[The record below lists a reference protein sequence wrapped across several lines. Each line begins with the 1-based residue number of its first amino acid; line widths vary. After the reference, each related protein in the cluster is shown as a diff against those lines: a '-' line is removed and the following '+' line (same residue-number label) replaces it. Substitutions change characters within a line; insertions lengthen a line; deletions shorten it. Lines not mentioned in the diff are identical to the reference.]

1 MASNR
6 LSFVIALKFLTE
18 NFSRQA
24 TRVKSQLYTLQR
36 HFLALASAAGVGAI
50 GLNNFLSKMIETAK
64 KTSQASIALQNV
76 SGNMKAYAEN
86 QQWLLGIAKKY
97 GVEINSLTTGFAK
110 FKAAADISNMSMEDQ
125 RKIFESVSRATVA
138 FGLSQEDQ
146 RGVFMALSQM
156 MSKNKVMAE
165 ELRLQLAERMP
176 VAIQAMAKAAGVTVN
191 ELDALMK
198 QGKVLSSEVLP
209 KFADALT
216 EMTPNVNLDNLNK
229 SRTDLLNTFNTL
241 TKKLGVEQAYKSM
254 VDGANKALRWLVDNV
269 ESTVNLIIEAFG
281 ALTLTKIGG
290 SLFKDYQKSV
300 DVAMQAIER
309 KRVAEE
315 TAAESA
321 KQAEEAKTAFEKAQ
335 AAERTAIAKL
345 ENAQDIREVYIAQ
358 EEITA
363 ARKKT
368 ASAERA
374 MIKAN
379 KQAFQ
384 DAERAKRQAANVT
397 AETVNMASAASAT
410 GLTKLG
416 NILKGTLATAI
427 SKVGLALKAAF
438 SATIWTAILT
448 ATMEIAQRLWD
459 AVKGARELRRQI
471 KETESRIESVAGED
485 LTRLNVVKENFN
497 ISKSYEVR
505 KAALKEIN
513 GILGT
518 EYDITNLTKS
528 AYDDINKSLRR
539 RIELLVKGK
548 QLENAIQERAAA
560 EATINRLG
568 QKSTTEKVRRFGPF
582 AWNTGGLSE
591 KEKRELDAARAVLG
605 KTNAWI
611 EANYGDIEDVAVFG
625 GATPKNSGA
634 GTAKIPVISLTID
647 EDDVAAT
654 MEQLQDAI
662 FANDA
667 EAKRKQAFA
676 MQHRGQSIL
685 NSTRDTSG
693 DWKLSP
699 TEILEADKLFAQEK
713 VAKLIAF
720 AEETGNDM
728 GVAIQ
733 EGIAKVGTLE
743 EAIRGAEL
751 ADALKTAQ
759 AELKNAKIDLFEGA
773 VDNIDGVV
781 NAISRLND
789 ALNEDSSAWEILAA
803 SIEVYKSLMS
813 GVIETIQSV
822 AAIKE
827 ATASAEKLQS
837 QQNTTA
843 AMGEAMAKGTASA
856 AKLPW
861 PVNLAAIASVVAS
874 ILSVF
879 SMIPKFAKGGVVGGN
894 STQGDK
900 VLARLNSGEGV
911 LTAVGM
917 QSLHDASNP
926 ANSRNIRV
934 TGVLVGEGRTL
945 KAIIDKEVKYL
956 TLTK

>member
-1 MASNR
+1 MARNN
-6 LSFVIALKFLTE
+6 LNFVIALKFLTE
-18 NFSRQA
+18 DFNRQA
-24 TRVKSQLYTLQR
+24 TKVKSQLLTLQR
-36 HFLALASAAGVGAI
+36 NFLSLASAVGVGSI
-50 GLNNFLSKMIETAK
+50 GLTNFVSRLVDTAK

-86 QQWLLGIAKKY
+86 QQWLIGLSKKY
-97 GVEINSLTTGFAK
+97 GVEVNSLTLGFAK
-110 FKAAADISNMSMEDQ
+110 FKAAADISSMSLEDQ

-191 ELDALMK
+191 ELDTLMK
-198 QGKVLSSEVLP
+198 QGEVLSSEVLP

-229 SRTDLLNTFNTL
+229 SLVDLSNIFTDLTR
-241 TKKLGVEQAYKSM
+241 KLDVEGKFKSM
-254 VDGANKALRWLVDNV
+254 VDAVAGALRWLVDN
-269 ESTVNLIIEAFG
+269 TKTAIGLIVEAFA
-281 ALTLTKIGG
+281 ALSLTKIGG

-300 DVAMQAIER
+300 DVALQAIER

-321 KQAEEAKTAFEKAQ
+321 KRAEEAKTAFEKAQ

-363 ARKKT
+363 ARKKS

-410 GLTKLG
+410 GFAKLG
-416 NILKGTLATAI
+416 NILKGTLAAAI
-427 SKVGLALKAAF
+427 SKVGRALKAAF
-438 SATIWTAILT
+438 SATIWTAALT
-448 ATMEIAQRLWD
+448 ALFEIGRRLWG
-459 AVKGARELRRQI
+459 AVEASKELKKRIRELGQVDVSSEIKDLDSFFGMLQSNDADVRAGAMAKINELLGTQLATEEEINKAIQDRKKYLEAEAKLRQAE
-471 KETESRIESVAGED
+471 ETISFVKQQQEGKDSGGAVYSDLYSRAVRQRADALEQMAKYGYKPTATSS
-485 LTRLNVVKENFN
+485 TSN
-497 ISKSYEVR
+497 IS
-505 KAALKEIN
+505 
-513 GILGT
+513 
-518 EYDITNLTKS
+518 
-528 AYDDINKSLRR
+528 
-539 RIELLVKGK
+539 
-548 QLENAIQERAAA
+548 
-560 EATINRLG
+560 
-568 QKSTTEKVRRFGPF
+568 
-582 AWNTGGLSE
+582 GG
-591 KEKRELDAARAVLG
+591 
-605 KTNAWI
+605 
-611 EANYGDIEDVAVFG
+611 
-625 GATPKNSGA
+625 GA
-634 GTAKIPVISLTID
+634 GTVKIPVISLTID

-654 MEQLQDAI
+654 MEQLQDTI
-662 FANDA
+662 FANEA

-713 VAKLIAF
+713 VEKLIAF
-720 AEETGNDM
+720 MKETGNDM

-733 EGIAKVGTLE
+733 EGIAKAGTLE

-751 ADALKTAQ
+751 AEALKTVQ
-759 AELKNAKIDLFEGA
+759 AELASAKVDVWSDIAGGVEGVLSSVERLNEALKENANGWEVLQAWMGVFSTVAQGVTTTMEAIGALQEAQANARAIQAATNIAASQGEAIAAGVAGAAAEPMPTWAKIA
-773 VDNIDGVV
+773 NIG
-781 NAISRLND
+781 
-789 ALNEDSSAWEILAA
+789 
-803 SIEVYKSLMS
+803 
-813 GVIETIQSV
+813 TIV
-822 AAIKE
+822 AAIM
-827 ATASAEKLQS
+827 SAF
-837 QQNTTA
+837 A
-843 AMGEAMAKGTASA
+843 A
-856 AKLPW
+856 
-861 PVNLAAIASVVAS
+861 
-874 ILSVF
+874 
-879 SMIPKFAKGGVVGGN
+879 IPKFAKGGVVGGN

-926 ANSRNIRV
+926 ANSRNIHV
-934 TGVLVGEGRTL
+934 TGVLVGQGRQL
-945 KAIIDKEVKYL
+945 KAIIDKEDKYQR
-956 TLTK
+956 LTK

>member
-18 NFSRQA
+18 NFNRQA

-36 HFLALASAAGVGAI
+36 NFLALASAAGAGAI

-229 SRTDLLNTFNTL
+229 SLVDLSNIFTDLTR
-241 TKKLGVEQAYKSM
+241 KLDVEGKFKSM
-254 VDGANKALRWLVDNV
+254 VDAVAGALRWLVDNV
-269 ESTVNLIIEAFG
+269 KSTVSLIVEAFG
-281 ALTLTKIGG
+281 ALALTKIGG

-309 KRVAEE
+309 KRVAEK

-321 KQAEEAKTAFEKAQ
+321 KRAEEAKTAFEKAQ
-335 AAERTAIAKL
+335 AAERTAIAEL
-345 ENAQDIREVYIAQ
+345 EAKKSAGAKKSEIRSAEA
-358 EEITA
+358 EI
-363 ARKKT
+363 RKEHKKT
-368 ASAERA
+368 AAAE
-374 MIKAN
+374 KALTTAN
-379 KQAFQ
+379 LQATKDAAYAKQ
-384 DAERAKRQAANVT
+384 QAAKVT
-397 AETVNMASAASAT
+397 AETMNVAASASAT
-410 GLTKLG
+410 GLTKVANVLTH
-416 NILKGTLATAI
+416 TLASAAK
-427 SKVGLALKAAF
+427 KVGTALKAAF
-438 SATIWTAILT
+438 STTIWTAALT
-448 ATMEIAQRLWD
+448 AVMEIGRRLWD
-459 AVKGARELRRQI
+459 AWQASRELKRQLEGLGKVDISSEI
-471 KETESRIESVAGED
+471 KELEDFYGMLQSDDSNIRAGAMAKINELLGTQLETEEEINKAIQDRRKYLEAEAKLRQAEETIEFVKQQQAGNYSGGAKYSALYSEAIQQRVNA
-485 LTRLNVVKENFN
+485 LEEMAKYGNKPTATSSTSN
-497 ISKSYEVR
+497 IS
-505 KAALKEIN
+505 
-513 GILGT
+513 
-518 EYDITNLTKS
+518 
-528 AYDDINKSLRR
+528 
-539 RIELLVKGK
+539 
-548 QLENAIQERAAA
+548 
-560 EATINRLG
+560 
-568 QKSTTEKVRRFGPF
+568 
-582 AWNTGGLSE
+582 GG
-591 KEKRELDAARAVLG
+591 
-605 KTNAWI
+605 
-611 EANYGDIEDVAVFG
+611 
-625 GATPKNSGA
+625 GA

-654 MEQLQDAI
+654 MEQLQDTI
-662 FANDA
+662 FANEA

-699 TEILEADKLFAQEK
+699 TEILEADKIFAEEK

-728 GVAIQ
+728 AVAIQ
-733 EGIAKVGTLE
+733 EGIAKAGTLE
-743 EAIRGAEL
+743 EAIKGAEL

-759 AELKNAKIDLFEGA
+759 AELSEAKLGLFEGA
-773 VDNIDGVV
+773 VDNIDGMVS
-781 NAISRLND
+781 AISRLND
-789 ALNEDSSAWEILAA
+789 ALEKDSSAWEVLAA
-803 SIEVYKSLMS
+803 SVEVFKSLMS

-822 AAIKE
+822 TALKE
-827 ATASAEKLQS
+827 ASAQAQMLASQKNA
-837 QQNTTA
+837 TA
-843 AMGEAMAKGTASA
+843 AMGEAMAEGTSSA
-856 AKLPW
+856 AKLPF
-861 PVNLAAIASVVAS
+861 PANIAAIGSVVAT

-926 ANSRNIRV
+926 ANNRNIRV

>member
-18 NFSRQA
+18 NFNRQA

-50 GLNNFLSKMIETAK
+50 GLNNFLSKMIDTAK

-86 QQWLLGIAKKY
+86 QQWLIGLSKKY

-229 SRTDLLNTFNTL
+229 SLVDLSNIFTDLTR
-241 TKKLGVEQAYKSM
+241 KLDVEGKFKSM
-254 VDGANKALRWLVDNV
+254 VDAVAGALRWLVDN
-269 ESTVNLIIEAFG
+269 TKTAIGLIVEAFA
-281 ALTLTKIGG
+281 ALSLTKVGG

-300 DVAMQAIER
+300 DVATRAIEL
-309 KRVAEE
+309 KNAAEQK
-315 TAAESA
+315 AAESA
-321 KQAEEAKTAFEKAQ
+321 KRAEEAKTAYTKAQ
-335 AAERTAIAKL
+335 AAERTATARL
-345 ENAQDIREVYIAQ
+345 ENAQHIPFMQQRVEQVRIAE
-358 EEITA
+358 EEITK

-368 ASAERA
+368 AAAERA

-384 DAERAKRQAANVT
+384 DAERAKQQAAKVT
-397 AETVNMASAASAT
+397 AETTNMAASASAT
-410 GLTKLG
+410 GFTKLG
-416 NILKGTLATAI
+416 NALKGTLAAAI
-427 SKVGLALKAAF
+427 SKVGRALKAAF
-438 SATIWTAILT
+438 SATIWTAALT
-448 ATMEIAQRLWD
+448 ALFEIGRRLWG
-459 AVKGARELRRQI
+459 AVEASKELKKRIRELGQVDVSSEI
-471 KETESRIESVAGED
+471 KDLDSFFGMLQSNDADVRAGAMAKINELLGTQLATEE
-485 LTRLNVVKENFN
+485 
-497 ISKSYEVR
+497 
-505 KAALKEIN
+505 EIN
-513 GILGT
+513 
-518 EYDITNLTKS
+518 K
-528 AYDDINKSLRR
+528 
-539 RIELLVKGK
+539 
-548 QLENAIQERAAA
+548 AIQDRKKYLEA
-560 EATINRLG
+560 EAKLRQAEETISFVKQQQDG
-568 QKSTTEKVRRFGPF
+568 KDS
-582 AWNTGGLSE
+582 GGAVYSDLYS
-591 KEKRELDAARAVLG
+591 RAVRQRADALEQMA
-605 KTNAWI
+605 K
-611 EANYGDIEDVAVFG
+611 YGYKPTATSSSG
-625 GATPKNSGA
+625 GGA

-654 MEQLQDAI
+654 MEQLQDTI
-662 FANDA
+662 FANEA

-699 TEILEADKLFAQEK
+699 TEILEADKVFAQEK

-728 GVAIQ
+728 AVAIQ

-743 EAIRGAEL
+743 EAIKGAEL
-751 ADALKTAQ
+751 AEALKTVRAELASAKVNVWSDIASGVEGVLGSVERLNEALKENADGWEVLQAWMGVFSTVAQGVTTTMEAIGALQEAQ
-759 AELKNAKIDLFEGA
+759 ANARAIQAATNIAASQGEAIAAGVAGAAAEPMPVWAKI
-773 VDNIDGVV
+773 
-781 NAISRLND
+781 
-789 ALNEDSSAWEILAA
+789 A
-803 SIEVYKSLMS
+803 SIGTIVGAIMS
-813 GVIETIQSV
+813 AF
-822 AAIKE
+822 AA
-827 ATASAEKLQS
+827 
-837 QQNTTA
+837 
-843 AMGEAMAKGTASA
+843 
-856 AKLPW
+856 
-861 PVNLAAIASVVAS
+861 
-874 ILSVF
+874 
-879 SMIPKFAKGGVVGGN
+879 IPKFAKGGVVGGN

-926 ANSRNIRV
+926 ANNRNIRV

>member
-18 NFSRQA
+18 NFNRQA

-36 HFLALASAAGVGAI
+36 HFLALASAAGAGAI

-229 SRTDLLNTFNTL
+229 SLTDLSNTFTAL
-241 TKKLGVEQAYKSM
+241 TKELGVEQAFKSV
-254 VDGANKALRWLVDNV
+254 VDGVNKMLRSVADNAHWIVGVITKAFASFTLV
-269 ESTVNLIIEAFG
+269 
-281 ALTLTKIGG
+281 KIG
-290 SLFKDYQKSV
+290 QSV
-300 DVAMQAIER
+300 ASEY
-309 KRVAEE
+309 
-315 TAAESA
+315 
-321 KQAEEAKTAFEKAQ
+321 EKAVN
-335 AAERTAIAKL
+335 AAVQLVNRK
-345 ENAQDIREVYIAQ
+345 DF
-358 EEITA
+358 EEQKHAEASA
-363 ARKKT
+363 ARKK
-368 ASAERA
+368 ASATYEAAIEKEKALAVDASEEEKRIARERTA
-374 MIKAN
+374 RAEKAL
-379 KQAFQ
+379 KKAEVAETKA
-384 DAERAKRQAANVT
+384 AERAKRAEVQVT
-397 AETVNMASAASAT
+397 AEVQTMAAAESAT
-410 GLTKLG
+410 GWAKVSNT
-416 NILKGTLATAI
+416 LKFGLASAVRAVGTAI
-427 SKVGLALKAAF
+427 KAAF
-438 SATIWTAILT
+438 SATIWTAALT
-448 ATMEIAQRLWD
+448 AVMEIGRRLWD
-459 AVKGARELRRQI
+459 AWQASRELTRQLEGLGKVDISSEI
-471 KETESRIESVAGED
+471 KELEDFYGMLQSDDSNIRAGAMAKINELLGTQLETEEEINKAIQDRRKYLEAEAKLRQAEETIEFVKQQQAGNYSGGAKYSALYSEAIQQRVNA
-485 LTRLNVVKENFN
+485 LAEMAKYGNRPTATSSTSN
-497 ISKSYEVR
+497 IS
-505 KAALKEIN
+505 
-513 GILGT
+513 
-518 EYDITNLTKS
+518 
-528 AYDDINKSLRR
+528 
-539 RIELLVKGK
+539 
-548 QLENAIQERAAA
+548 
-560 EATINRLG
+560 
-568 QKSTTEKVRRFGPF
+568 
-582 AWNTGGLSE
+582 GG
-591 KEKRELDAARAVLG
+591 
-605 KTNAWI
+605 
-611 EANYGDIEDVAVFG
+611 
-625 GATPKNSGA
+625 GA

-654 MEQLQDAI
+654 MEQLQDTI
-662 FANDA
+662 FANEA

-699 TEILEADKLFAQEK
+699 TEILEADKIFAEEK

-728 GVAIQ
+728 AVAIQ
-733 EGIAKVGTLE
+733 EGIAKAGTLE
-743 EAIRGAEL
+743 EAIKGAQL

-759 AELKNAKIDLFEGA
+759 AELSEAKLGLFEGA
-773 VDNIDGVV
+773 VDNIDGMVS
-781 NAISRLND
+781 AISRLND
-789 ALNEDSSAWEILAA
+789 ALEKDSSAWEVLAA
-803 SIEVYKSLMS
+803 SVEVFKSLMS

-822 AAIKE
+822 TALKE
-827 ATASAEKLQS
+827 ASAQAQMLASQKNA
-837 QQNTTA
+837 TA
-843 AMGEAMAKGTASA
+843 AMGEAMAEGTTSA
-856 AKLPW
+856 AKLPF
-861 PVNLAAIASVVAS
+861 PANIAAIGSVVAT

-926 ANSRNIRV
+926 ANNRNIRV

>member
-1 MASNR
+1 MARNN
-6 LSFVIALKFLTE
+6 LNFVIALKFLTE
-18 NFSRQA
+18 NFNRQA
-24 TRVKSQLYTLQR
+24 TKVKSQLLTLQR
-36 HFLALASAAGVGAI
+36 NFLSLASAVGVGGI
-50 GLNNFLSKMIETAK
+50 GLTNFVSRLVDTAK

-86 QQWLLGIAKKY
+86 QQWLISLSKKY
-97 GVEINSLTTGFAK
+97 GGEVNSLTLGFAK
-110 FKAAADISNMSMEDQ
+110 FKAAADISSMSREDQ

-229 SRTDLLNTFNTL
+229 SLVDLSNIFTDLTR
-241 TKKLGVEQAYKSM
+241 KLDVEGKFKSM
-254 VDGANKALRWLVDNV
+254 VDAVAGALRWLVDNTKTAISAIEHLV
-269 ESTVNLIIEAFG
+269 VVGVARFINSGVALIVRNAQRANKAAVKTVEAFERAKARLSGAEEKYGKDSKQYTKALNSYERAQSKITTEVRLRNLAAYHKGWKSVMFSIRAGVASISASFKALLASNVITLVVAGIAEAARAIYNIVASTRELKKGIENLGKVEISQEAKNLKALQQQLSSTDKNVQQG
-281 ALTLTKIGG
+281 ALSQINSLLGTRLTLEGDIN
-290 SLFKDYQKSV
+290 
-300 DVAMQAIER
+300 
-309 KRVAEE
+309 
-315 TAAESA
+315 
-321 KQAEEAKTAFEKAQ
+321 
-335 AAERTAIAKL
+335 TAIADRIALLEAEAKL
-345 ENAQDIREVYIAQ
+345 QQAQ
-358 EEITA
+358 ELKKLA
-363 ARKKT
+363 AEQGQSWWSKT
-368 ASAERA
+368 INVMSAQGRPVWQWLASRNNNTLGEAA
-374 MIKAN
+374 QKA
-379 KQAFQ
+379 
-384 DAERAKRQAANVT
+384 DALEKEARDIIAR
-397 AETVNMASAASAT
+397 
-410 GLTKLG
+410 
-416 NILKGTLATAI
+416 
-427 SKVGLALKAAF
+427 
-438 SATIWTAILT
+438 LT
-448 ATMEIAQRLWD
+448 AKT
-459 AVKGARELRRQI
+459 
-471 KETESRIESVAGED
+471 
-485 LTRLNVVKENFN
+485 
-497 ISKSYEVR
+497 
-505 KAALKEIN
+505 
-513 GILGT
+513 
-518 EYDITNLTKS
+518 
-528 AYDDINKSLRR
+528 
-539 RIELLVKGK
+539 
-548 QLENAIQERAAA
+548 
-560 EATINRLG
+560 
-568 QKSTTEKVRRFGPF
+568 STTSS
-582 AWNTGGLSE
+582 T
-591 KEKRELDAARAVLG
+591 
-605 KTNAWI
+605 
-611 EANYGDIEDVAVFG
+611 
-625 GATPKNSGA
+625 ATSIGGA

-654 MEQLQDAI
+654 MEQLQDTI
-662 FANDA
+662 FANEA

-728 GVAIQ
+728 AVAIQ
-733 EGIAKVGTLE
+733 EGIAKAGTLE

-751 ADALKTAQ
+751 AEALKTAQ
-759 AELKNAKIDLFEGA
+759 AELASAKMGMFEGVADGVDGVLSSVERLNEALKENANGWEVLQAWMGVFSTVAQGVTTTMEAIGALQEAQANARAIQAATNIAASQGEAIAAGVAGAAKEPMPTWAKIAMIGSIVGA
-773 VDNIDGVV
+773 IM
-781 NAISRLND
+781 
-789 ALNEDSSAWEILAA
+789 SAFAA
-803 SIEVYKSLMS
+803 
-813 GVIETIQSV
+813 
-822 AAIKE
+822 
-827 ATASAEKLQS
+827 
-837 QQNTTA
+837 
-843 AMGEAMAKGTASA
+843 
-856 AKLPW
+856 
-861 PVNLAAIASVVAS
+861 
-874 ILSVF
+874 
-879 SMIPKFAKGGVVGGN
+879 IPKFAKGGVVGGN

>member
-18 NFSRQA
+18 NFNRQA

-36 HFLALASAAGVGAI
+36 NFLALASAAGAGAI
-50 GLNNFLSKMIETAK
+50 GLSNFASKMIDTAK

-76 SGNMKAYAEN
+76 SGSMKAYAEN

-110 FKAAADISNMSMEDQ
+110 FKAAADISNMSMADQ

-146 RGVFMALSQM
+146 KGVFMALSQM

-229 SRTDLLNTFNTL
+229 SLTDLSNTFTAL
-241 TKKLGVEQAYKSM
+241 TKELGVEQAFKSM
-254 VDGANKALRWLVDNV
+254 VDGANRALQGLVENV
-269 ESTVNLIIEAFG
+269 KTVMSAISSLIVVGIGRLLNSSVF
-281 ALTLTKIGG
+281 ALI
-290 SLFKDYQKSV
+290 SNS
-300 DVAMQAIER
+300 
-309 KRVAEE
+309 KR
-315 TAAESA
+315 AESA
-321 KQAEEAKTAFEKAQ
+321 AVKAVEAHARAKKRLANAEASYGKNSTQYTKALNSYERAQSKITTEVRLRNLAAYHKGWKSIVFSVRAGIASISASFKAFVASNIITLITSAIYAMAQ
-335 AAERTAIAKL
+335 NIAK
-345 ENAQDIREVYIAQ
+345 A
-358 EEITA
+358 
-363 ARKKT
+363 
-368 ASAERA
+368 
-374 MIKAN
+374 
-379 KQAFQ
+379 
-384 DAERAKRQAANVT
+384 
-397 AETVNMASAASAT
+397 ASAA
-410 GLTKLG
+410 
-416 NILKGTLATAI
+416 
-427 SKVGLALKAAF
+427 
-438 SATIWTAILT
+438 
-448 ATMEIAQRLWD
+448 
-459 AVKGARELRRQI
+459 REL
-471 KETESRIESVAGED
+471 KNMVKTAGDVD
-485 LTRLNVVKENFN
+485 LPQEAKDLDYWQGLLHHKD
-497 ISKSYEVR
+497 SEVR
-505 KAALKEIN
+505 EGAMQKINELLGTQLNTEKEIN
-513 GILGT
+513 EEILKRQRYLLA
-518 EYDITNLTKS
+518 EAKLQQANERLSEIAAQKRE
-528 AYDDINKSLRR
+528 NKSPTA
-539 RIELLVKGK
+539 EKK
-548 QLENAIQERAAA
+548 AEWANATSIFVQQRTDALA
-560 EATINRLG
+560 EMAKYGR
-568 QKSTTEKVRRFGPF
+568 STSSSTSTFN
-582 AWNTGGLSE
+582 ASGG
-591 KEKRELDAARAVLG
+591 
-605 KTNAWI
+605 
-611 EANYGDIEDVAVFG
+611 
-625 GATPKNSGA
+625 GA

-654 MEQLQDAI
+654 MEQLQDTI
-662 FANDA
+662 FANEA

-699 TEILEADKLFAQEK
+699 TEILEADKIFAEEK

-728 GVAIQ
+728 AVAIQ
-733 EGIAKVGTLE
+733 EGIAKAGTLE
-743 EAIRGAEL
+743 EAIKGAEL

-759 AELKNAKIDLFEGA
+759 AELSEAKLGLFEGA
-773 VDNIDGVV
+773 VDNIDGMVS
-781 NAISRLND
+781 AISRLND
-789 ALNEDSSAWEILAA
+789 ALEKDSSAWEVLAA
-803 SIEVYKSLMS
+803 SVEVFKSLMS

-822 AAIKE
+822 TALKE
-827 ATASAEKLQS
+827 ASAQAQMLASQKNA
-837 QQNTTA
+837 TT
-843 AMGEAMAKGTASA
+843 AMGEAMAEGTASA

-861 PVNLAAIASVVAS
+861 PANLAAIGSIVAT

-926 ANSRNIRV
+926 ANNRNIRV

>member
-1 MASNR
+1 MARNN
-6 LSFVIALKFLTE
+6 LNFVIALKFLTE
-18 NFSRQA
+18 NFNRQA
-24 TRVKSQLYTLQR
+24 TKVKSQLLTLQR
-36 HFLALASAAGVGAI
+36 NFLSLASAVGVGSI
-50 GLNNFLSKMIETAK
+50 GLTNFVSRLVDTAK

-86 QQWLLGIAKKY
+86 QQWLIGLSKKY
-97 GVEINSLTTGFAK
+97 GVEVNSLTLGFAK
-110 FKAAADISNMSMEDQ
+110 FKAAADISSMSLEDQ

-229 SRTDLLNTFNTL
+229 SLVDLSNIFTDLTR
-241 TKKLGVEQAYKSM
+241 KLDVEGKFKSM
-254 VDGANKALRWLVDNV
+254 VDAVAGALRWLVDNTKTAISAIEHLV
-269 ESTVNLIIEAFG
+269 VVGVARFINSGVALIVRNAQRANDAAVKTVEAF
-281 ALTLTKIGG
+281 
-290 SLFKDYQKSV
+290 
-300 DVAMQAIER
+300 
-309 KRVAEE
+309 
-315 TAAESA
+315 
-321 KQAEEAKTAFEKAQ
+321 
-335 AAERTAIAKL
+335 
-345 ENAQDIREVYIAQ
+345 
-358 EEITA
+358 
-363 ARKKT
+363 
-368 ASAERA
+368 
-374 MIKAN
+374 
-379 KQAFQ
+379 
-384 DAERAKRQAANVT
+384 ERAKARLSGAEEKYGKDSKQYTKALNSYERAQSKITTEVRLRNLAAYHKGWKSVMFSIRAGVASISASFKALLASNVITLVVAGITELGRSMYT
-397 AETVNMASAASAT
+397 AVSSAI
-410 GLTKLG
+410 KMR
-416 NILKGTLATAI
+416 NILKDLGDVDLAQEA
-427 SKVGLALKAAF
+427 KDLDYWQGLLHHKD
-438 SATIWTAILT
+438 S
-448 ATMEIAQRLWD
+448 
-459 AVKGARELRRQI
+459 
-471 KETESRIESVAGED
+471 
-485 LTRLNVVKENFN
+485 
-497 ISKSYEVR
+497 EVR
-505 KAALKEIN
+505 EGAMQKINELLGTQLSTEKEIN
-513 GILGT
+513 EAILKRQRYLLAEAKLRQADEKLAEIAKARESNT
-518 EYDITNLTKS
+518 SPTSEIKATWASNE
-528 AYDDINKSLRR
+528 ASLRR
-539 RIELLVKGK
+539 
-548 QLENAIQERAAA
+548 
-560 EATINRLG
+560 
-568 QKSTTEKVRRFGPF
+568 
-582 AWNTGGLSE
+582 
-591 KEKRELDAARAVLG
+591 AR
-605 KTNAWI
+605 TNALA
-611 EANYGDIEDVAVFG
+611 EMAKYGYKPTATSSTSNTSG
-625 GATPKNSGA
+625 GGA

-654 MEQLQDAI
+654 MEQLQDTI
-662 FANDA
+662 FANEA

-699 TEILEADKLFAQEK
+699 TEIFEADKLFAQEK

-728 GVAIQ
+728 GVAIR
-733 EGIAKVGTLE
+733 EGIAKAGTLE

-781 NAISRLND
+781 SAISRLND
-789 ALNEDSSAWEILAA
+789 ALNEDGSAWEILAA
-803 SIEVYKSLMS
+803 SIEVYKSLLS
-813 GVIETIQSV
+813 GVIDTIQSV

-827 ATASAEKLQS
+827 ATESAEKLQS

-843 AMGEAMAKGTASA
+843 AMGEAMAEGTASA
-856 AKLPW
+856 AKLPF
-861 PVNLAAIASVVAS
+861 PANVAAIATIVGSL
-874 ILSVF
+874 LSVF
-879 SMIPKFAKGGVVGGN
+879 AMIPKFAKGGVVGGN